1 MIFTACADTVGRMKD
16 MVNGEAGG
24 RVGVGVSNIAIPN
37 MVIVG
42 VYQTWRY
49 WGCTKHGG
57 VGGIPNM
64 VMLGCTLDCSTGCC
78 LGNELW
84 NNCKHSHG
92 TGIDA
97 NICSL

>member
-49 WGCTKHGG
+49 WVYTKHGD
-57 VGGIPNM
+57 VE
-64 VMLGCTLDCSTGCC
+64 VYLGL
-78 LGNELW
+78 
-84 NNCKHSHG
+84 
-92 TGIDA
+92 
-97 NICSL
+97 